1 MPDWKS
7 EIRRQLARLQL
18 APTRENAIVEELAQH
33 LDEHYAELL
42 ASGVSEADAYRQVRA
57 ELHDGGLLTHGL
69 QRIERSTNPEPLILG
84 TNRRTNMIADMWQDL
99 RFGARMLLK
108 TPSFTLMV
116 LLTLS
121 LGIGANAAIFSVVN
135 GVLLKPLPYRAPE
148 QLIRV
153 FEVSRTQPKLP
164 MSGGNFQDYREQNS
178 TLSGLAVY
186 RREDLE
192 LSQDDKSERLAGL
205 LVSAGFFD
213 LLGVQPLLGRE
224 FRREDELPDNNQV
237 VILSHALWQRRF
249 AGDPNIVGKSLPSLK
264 AQLSKGPSFTV
275 VGVMPPGVQHVGGDY
290 RSMPHGESV
299 DVWLPIGL
307 PPQAGRGNHFLNA
320 VGRLKPGVSPAQA
333 AADFNGIAERQ
344 AQQFP
349 DTNQGWRI
357 AVKPLQ
363 EEIVGRAQTTLLV
376 LFGAVFFV
384 LLIACVNVANLLL
397 ARATARE
404 REIAVRAAM
413 GAGRG
418 RIVRQLLTESLL
430 LAVISSAVGILLA
443 RWAIDALR
451 ALGPEQLPR
460 LQAVSLD
467 GRILLFTLGLT
478 LLTSLLF
485 GLVPALQAG
494 HVNLNELLKEGRSQG
509 TGSRQRRLRDALV
522 VVEVALALVLLVGA
536 GLLLRSFWKLQQI
549 NPGFAPERVL
559 TASLFLPIARY
570 SQRLPVV
577 AAFNQQL
584 LDRLAALPGV
594 ESVGQTSDLP
604 WTGYDENRVFNIEG
618 KTFPPSQRPTAR
630 YHYIST
636 DYFRTIGVPLIAGRF
651 FNAEDR
657 PETPAVVLINRSMA
671 ERYWP
676 GESAVGK
683 RFSLSSH
690 SREQDWVTVAG
701 VVGDVKD
708 FPYSPAAEP
717 SFYWPMTQDPVRG
730 PMFLAVRTAA
740 EPANLIEAMRG
751 EVRALD
757 KDLPL
762 AEIKTLETIATTA
775 VAGQRFTLWLVGC
788 FAATALLLAAIGIYS
803 VLSYL
808 VAQRTHEIGVRMA
821 LGAQLGD
828 VLKLVIRQGM
838 TLVLLGITLGVAAAF
853 GLTRLMKG
861 LLFEVKATDPLT
873 FVLVAVALTS
883 VALLACYLPARR
895 ATKVDPMIALRCE

>member
-1 MPDWKS
+1 MW
-7 EIRRQLARLQL
+7 ARLRSFL
-18 APTRENAIVEELAQH
+18 GALLKRDRFEERMDQEMQFH
-33 LDEHYAELL
+33 LESLIEDLVK
-42 ASGVSEADAYRQVRA
+42 SGVPRREAERRARLEFGGVEIAQDSCRESRGIHIFDEMRQDVAYAFRVFRKQPGFAFV
-57 ELHDGGLLTHGL
+57 
-69 QRIERSTNPEPLILG
+69 
-84 TNRRTNMIADMWQDL
+84 
-99 RFGARMLLK
+99 
-108 TPSFTLMV
+108 V
-116 LLTLS
+116 VLTLA
-121 LGIGANAAIFSVVN
+121 LGIGANTTIFSVVN

-307 PPQAGRGNHFLNA
+307 PPQAGRGNHFLNV

-333 AADFNGIAERQ
+333 AADFNVIAERL

-494 HVNLNELLKEGRSQG
+494 HVNLNELLKEGGRSG

-570 SQRLPVV
+570 SQRLPIV

-594 ESVGQTSDLP
+594 SRWGRPPICRGRATMK
-604 WTGYDENRVFNIEG
+604 TGYSTSRAKPSRRAKGQRRAITTSRPIISARLACRSSPGVSSTPRIARGRPQLCSSIAAWPSAIGQARAPSANALAPLPIRANRIGLQLPVSSAMS
-618 KTFPPSQRPTAR
+618 KTFRIRRRLNQ
-630 YHYIST
+630 
-636 DYFRTIGVPLIAGRF
+636 
-651 FNAEDR
+651 
-657 PETPAVVLINRSMA
+657 
-671 ERYWP
+671 
-676 GESAVGK
+676 
-683 RFSLSSH
+683 LSIC
-690 SREQDWVTVAG
+690 Q
-701 VVGDVKD
+701 
-708 FPYSPAAEP
+708 
-717 SFYWPMTQDPVRG
+717 
-730 PMFLAVRTAA
+730 
-740 EPANLIEAMRG
+740 
-751 EVRALD
+751 
-757 KDLPL
+757 
-762 AEIKTLETIATTA
+762 
-775 VAGQRFTLWLVGC
+775 
-788 FAATALLLAAIGIYS
+788 
-803 VLSYL
+803 
-808 VAQRTHEIGVRMA
+808 
-821 LGAQLGD
+821 
-828 VLKLVIRQGM
+828 
-838 TLVLLGITLGVAAAF
+838 
-853 GLTRLMKG
+853 
-861 LLFEVKATDPLT
+861 
-873 FVLVAVALTS
+873 
-883 VALLACYLPARR
+883 
-895 ATKVDPMIALRCE
+895 